1 MFSVCFI
8 VAYDPGNPL
17 GVEGIAQY
25 DQGELVFL
33 ETWGRRDV
41 HGECLF
47 HNNILCTLWNNVRLD
62 LEIVI
67 ALAGYPMHAIL
78 VLAAV
83 VLGLELLLADIACR
97 PKCTW

>member
-1 MFSVCFI
+1 M
-8 VAYDPGNPL
+8 

-47 HNNILCTLWNNVRLD
+47 HNNILCTLWNDVRLD

-83 VLGLELLLADIACR
+83 VLGLELLLADIAYR